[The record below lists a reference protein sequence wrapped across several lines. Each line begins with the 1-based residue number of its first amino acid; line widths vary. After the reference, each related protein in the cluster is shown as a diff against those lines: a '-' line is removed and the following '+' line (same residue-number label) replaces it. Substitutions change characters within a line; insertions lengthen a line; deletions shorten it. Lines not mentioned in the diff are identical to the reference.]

1 MSSTNHGN
9 RSRQA
14 HRLGERQQARQQARQ
29 AQRNIAASPPGW
41 FARFREYWSP
51 QAAAAAAP
59 DIASARTAPPALN
72 NMVAVVA
79 DSDVDSIADDSAVTD
94 NNIMPPPPP
103 RAPVPVT
110 AAVPVAAAAAAP
122 PVQVAAPTL
131 AQGAPFTFQRQDW
144 PTHRHL
150 QQRSQVRNHC
160 IPVPEN
166 QAIRDARARLV
177 DDLAQGEKCHRAPEI
192 VRFIE
197 AEGPQTDLAILEEL
211 GYTNLGTNG
220 FTYPISAM
228 KEAGILV
235 YDIKTKKNML
245 APFYW
250 FLVPHPTTNPPVR
263 APAAPYQWQEL
274 NQGTFAGL
282 NGGNNIC
289 YPEMPVPHDDAILA
303 HRVQLV
309 ERIANKGSLYRNARN
324 VVQLLES
331 GPKTMDQLKVALG
344 YAKPGTHYMTKP
356 IMELKNAG
364 IIVYNKKD
372 RFHYLTPFYLFSAP

>member
-1 MSSTNHGN
+1 MSSTN
-9 RSRQA
+9 
-14 HRLGERQQARQQARQ
+14 Q

-41 FARFREYWSP
+41 FARFRGYMSP
-51 QAAAAAAP
+51 QAAVAVAAAEEQPPAVAAAP
-59 DIASARTAPPALN
+59 Q
-72 NMVAVVA
+72 VAV
-79 DSDVDSIADDSAVTD
+79 
-94 NNIMPPPPP
+94 
-103 RAPVPVT
+103 
-110 AAVPVAAAAAAP
+110 AAP

-131 AQGAPFTFQRQDW
+131 VQGAPFTFQRQDW
-144 PTHRHL
+144 QTHRHL
-150 QQRSQVRNHC
+150 QQHSQVRNHC

-166 QAIRDARARLV
+166 RAIRDARARLV
-177 DDLAQGEKCHRAPEI
+177 DDLAQGEKCHRATEI

-250 FLVPHPTTNPPVR
+250 FLVPHPTTNPPGLMR

-274 NQGTFAGL
+274 NQGTFSHL
-282 NGGNNIC
+282 NSGNNIC
-289 YPEMPVPHDDAILA
+289 YAEMPVPHDDAILA
-303 HRVQLV
+303 HRNRLV
-309 ERIANKGSLYRNARN
+309 ARIADRGNLYRKANH
-324 VVQLLES
+324 VVQMLES
-331 GPKTMDQLKVALG
+331 GPKTMEQLKVGLG

-372 RFHYLTPFYLFSAP
+372 RFHYLTPFYLFSPPPSR